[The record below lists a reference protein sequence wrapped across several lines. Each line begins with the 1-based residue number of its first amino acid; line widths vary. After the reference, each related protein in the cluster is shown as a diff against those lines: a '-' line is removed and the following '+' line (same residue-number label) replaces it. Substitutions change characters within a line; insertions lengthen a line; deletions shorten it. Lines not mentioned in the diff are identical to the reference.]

1 MLLAFTFF
9 QNGSLHDHLVK
20 PQYHMD
26 LKHVLKHFQT
36 ICLGVKTFHDLSYAH
51 RDIKPA
57 NILFNDNNE
66 PVIIDL
72 GDYNI

>member
-1 MLLAFTFF
+1 MNL
-9 QNGSLHDHLVK
+9 Q
-20 PQYHMD
+20 
-26 LKHVLKHFQT
+26 HVIKHFNS
-36 ICLGVKTFHDLSYAH
+36 ICSSVKTFHDMAYAH

-72 GDYNI
+72 GDYFI

>member
-1 MLLAFTFF
+1 M
-9 QNGSLHDHLVK
+9 S
-20 PQYHMD
+20 

-36 ICLGVKTFHDLSYAH
+36 ICLGVKTLHNLSYAH

-72 GDYNI
+72 GDYYI